1 MVSQIGIFI
10 ISLLIISISSVSNA
24 EDLIDLTNY
33 DYPSI
38 NDSDFTFIPILST
51 NDLHGGIFPT
61 KYSDRNKQRYSN
73 GGANYLYSYK
83 KILKEEWGN
92 RLIWLDAG
100 DQFQGTIECML
111 SDCYIMKDY
120 YNQAGLDAITL
131 GNHDFDYE
139 IEHLKKVIKEQN
151 FPIICTNIKEKASDK
166 YIYDTW
172 ENVVAFK
179 IFNITIDKN
188 DPSKII
194 KIGVIGLATET
205 TPSQTSGD
213 VSGLVFTDYV
223 NETEYWNKRLREKYD
238 VNAVV
243 VITHFGP
250 NCGNDGSEKYEL
262 KMRFRN
268 TSQKTCNPNEEGNIY
283 LEDLKKNNIQID
295 AVIAGHVHN
304 VVHHWI
310 GDIPVVQS
318 SGSDYFNILYLPFVY
333 KKVNNTGKYELI
345 KNNVAIEGPVPVCEK
360 LWPYYKNCIYSYSD
374 SSIMKKFKFHKQE
387 INIDKEM
394 KDSLQ
399 FWENITDEKVTN
411 DLAETE
417 DEMTKSYNKES
428 FLPNFINDL
437 GRIITGSDICFY
449 NNGGIR
455 TTWHRGPINEID
467 VFKMF
472 PFNNTWVRFE
482 MTGEEVFR
490 MIQNLDEKEIYPTSG
505 LIQTFY
511 KINSTY
517 KVKSL
522 LLFDGFE
529 EKPLIPQKTYK
540 ICTNDFLA
548 NGGSGM
554 GEVRKWYKEL
564 RNKKD
569 FGIVRELVRDFLKLM
584 KGKIRKDKF
593 IDEKYSRINFE
604 NVTLF

>member
-223 NETEYWNKRLREKYD
+223 KETEYWNKRLREKYD

-437 GRIITGSDICFY
+437 GRIITGSDICF
-449 NNGGIR
+449 
-455 TTWHRGPINEID
+455 ED
-467 VFKMF
+467 
-472 PFNNTWVRFE
+472 
-482 MTGEEVFR
+482 
-490 MIQNLDEKEIYPTSG
+490 Q
-505 LIQTFY
+505 
-511 KINSTY
+511 
-517 KVKSL
+517 
-522 LLFDGFE
+522 
-529 EKPLIPQKTYK
+529 
-540 ICTNDFLA
+540 
-548 NGGSGM
+548 
-554 GEVRKWYKEL
+554 
-564 RNKKD
+564 
-569 FGIVRELVRDFLKLM
+569 
-584 KGKIRKDKF
+584 
-593 IDEKYSRINFE
+593 
-604 NVTLF
+604 